1 MRQTSGEG
9 MRRFGGQPMTLRRF
23 RISGLCD
30 ADFQKGEHV
39 DHRLSSKGRR
49 GLALWIVAG
58 VLVTSP
64 GSTQAQSA
72 GTSPGPLTWS
82 APAPGFEVAE
92 LPILAGGA
100 EVDKLLVA
108 RIDPAR
114 FKFEVHAAP
123 DAARELGDWMKVTGA
138 VLIINGSYFARD
150 GQPATPVVSRGQPM
164 GPKAYGTKHGAFV
177 VGAGGPQVFDLGKRR
192 WQEAFKGATEAM
204 VSFPMLIGT
213 DGKSRAQNSD
223 PMRLANRSFI
233 GQDANARIIVGTTKT
248 GSFSLDRF
256 ATFLAGSGLGLTRA
270 LNLDGGPPA
279 CQAIK
284 IGTFARTVCSNS
296 ETSSDAGQLRA
307 LGQLFGQRP
316 WGLPIVLAVFPK

>member
-1 MRQTSGEG
+1 MR
-9 MRRFGGQPMTLRRF
+9 
-23 RISGLCD
+23 SGLVLWLVLC
-30 ADFQKGEHV
+30 
-39 DHRLSSKGRR
+39 
-49 GLALWIVAG
+49 ALVPSQEPA
-58 VLVTSP
+58 
-64 GSTQAQSA
+64 QAQGNDA
-72 GTSPGPLTWS
+72 SPGPLAWA
-82 APAPGFEVAE
+82 APARGFEVAE
-92 LPILAGGA
+92 QAVLAGGT
-100 EVDKLLVA
+100 EVDKVLVA

-123 DAARELGDWMKVTGA
+123 DAARELGDWMTVTGA

-177 VGAGGPQVFDLGKRR
+177 VGSSGSQVLDLGKRR
-192 WQEAFKGATEAM
+192 WQDAFKGATEAM
-204 VSFPMLIGT
+204 VSFPILIGA

-223 PMRLANRSFI
+223 PTRLANRSFI
-233 GQDANARIIVGTTKT
+233 GQDSNGRIIVGTTKT

-279 CQAIK
+279 CQAAK